1 MRLSEYKELLENA
14 LKYFKE
20 RKVFSKIFTGF
31 RKKYESLGHLGG
43 SVVLQNL
50 SNEEKTELSGFFQK
64 DFYKNKTVTISM
76 NRMEKALKDSRFE
89 SLDWMEILESYF
101 GQKLV
106 WKQALLEQSKEKQQ
120 LFFDKMLT
128 EIKSELMREWLQY
141 RIEEATGIYQR
152 LQKEYRNNPDALT
165 ILLKRIEDGITN
177 LPIFHNKK
185 MKLAVFAAQVT
196 GNPHF
201 FDSDTTAESFLF
213 DFILYHF
220 HSDYVE
226 ELSEIEYRN
235 QQYYKAGIIKD
246 DISNYV
252 MVYGIHAKDGEGML
266 HPGIEGFFKMKE
278 PMLLTLYTIS
288 NLSKIYGNKRIYI
301 VENPAV
307 FSWLSQKYPEE
318 SFVCSN
324 GQLRFSAFLL
334 LDQISKT
341 SDLLYAGD
349 YDPEGLLIAQRLKV
363 RYKEKL
369 KLWNYSI
376 ENYEKYRSDVI
387 LNNRRLKQLDQID
400 IKELKK
406 LKGTMKYHKTAAYQE
421 SMLETYKIF

>member
-1 MRLSEYKELLENA
+1 MRLSEHKELLENA

-50 SNEEKTELSGFFQK
+50 SKEEKTELSGFFQK

-106 WKQALLEQSKEKQQ
+106 WKQALLEEYKAKQQ
-120 LFFDKMLT
+120 WFFDKMLT
-128 EIKSELMREWLQY
+128 EIKSELMREWMRY

-152 LQKEYRNNPDALT
+152 LQKEYRNDPDALI
-165 ILLKRIEDGITN
+165 ILLKRIEDSIIN

-185 MKLAVFAAQVT
+185 MKLAVFAARVT

-213 DFILYHF
+213 DFISYYF
-220 HSDYVE
+220 HSDHVE

-235 QQYYKAGIIKD
+235 QQYYKAGIIK
-246 DISNYV
+246 
-252 MVYGIHAKDGEGML
+252 
-266 HPGIEGFFKMKE
+266 
-278 PMLLTLYTIS
+278 
-288 NLSKIYGNKRIYI
+288 R
-301 VENPAV
+301 
-307 FSWLSQKYPEE
+307 
-318 SFVCSN
+318 
-324 GQLRFSAFLL
+324 
-334 LDQISKT
+334 
-341 SDLLYAGD
+341 
-349 YDPEGLLIAQRLKV
+349 
-363 RYKEKL
+363 
-369 KLWNYSI
+369 
-376 ENYEKYRSDVI
+376 
-387 LNNRRLKQLDQID
+387 
-400 IKELKK
+400 
-406 LKGTMKYHKTAAYQE
+406 
-421 SMLETYKIF
+421 